1 MKIIVFE
8 KFIAVSVFGAPST
21 IKKLSK
27 DLVHFNNRY
36 MAIVI
41 WK

>member
-21 IKKLSK
+21 IVKLSK
-27 DLVHFNNRY
+27 DLVSFNDRY
-36 MAIVI
+36 MAIMT
-41 WK
+41 